1 MSTIKVSNIQNAS
14 TSSGGIAIDT
24 SGHVTVDGVAYP
36 SAGSLSGR
44 NRIINGDMRIDQRN
58 AGAAV
63 TSSTAYPVDRWI
75 NYGATDGT
83 YAGQQS
89 TDVPTG
95 QGFSNSLKYTVTTA
109 DATIGATQ
117 YASIG
122 QRIEGYNTAD
132 LMLGTANAK
141 QFTVSFWVK
150 SSVAGTYGFALQNT
164 AGDRG
169 YATTY
174 SIASTDTWEY
184 KTLVITG
191 DTTGTWLSDNSI
203 GLRTTWG
210 LGIGSTYTVS
220 ANNTW
225 EAGIKFGAVGATN
238 LMATLNATFYI
249 TGVQLEAGSVAT
261 PFERRSYGQELSLCQ
276 RYYYRIRGSDTSISN
291 QGIYGNGW
299 SNSSTQG
306 RATFELPVTMRTF
319 PTALEQSGTASDYRY
334 VGAADGGIVC
344 SAVPQYISASTKT
357 VDLNWTIASGATARQ
372 GGYFMSNTA
381 NSYLGVS
388 AEL

>member
-1 MSTIKVSNIQNAS
+1 MSTLNVE
-14 TSSGGIAIDT
+14 AISHPT
-24 SGHVTVDGVAYP
+24 SGSLVTINGTAP
-36 SAGSLSGR
+36 SNR
-44 NRIINGDMRIDQRN
+44 NKIINGDMRIDQRN

-83 YAGQQS
+83 YTGQQS

-191 DTTGTWLSDNSI
+191 DTTSTWLSDNSI

-225 EAGIKFGAVGATN
+225 ETGIKFGAVGATN

-249 TGVQLEAGSVAT
+249 TGVQLEAGTVAT
-261 PFERRSYGQELSLCQ
+261 PFEHRSYGDELARCQ
-276 RYYYRIRGSDTSISN
+276 RYYYRHADGVSGAGSVGVGAYYQEQRIFA
-291 QGIYGNGW
+291 GIHFPVQMRVSPTLDASDFTNAYSALRNGA
-299 SNSSTQG
+299 SEYFAGFNGLQAGGKQTVIIESDST
-306 RATFELPVTMRTF
+306 L
-319 PTALEQSGTASDYRY
+319 SGTA
-334 VGAADGGIVC
+334 GQAGWI
-344 SAVPQYISASTKT
+344 QT
-357 VDLNWTIASGATARQ
+357 NN
-372 GGYFMSNTA
+372 SNTQISF
-381 NSYLGVS
+381 NS
-388 AEL
+388 EL

>member
-1 MSTIKVSNIQNAS
+1 MSTLNVE
-14 TSSGGIAIDT
+14 AISHPT
-24 SGHVTVDGVAYP
+24 SGSLVTINGTAP
-36 SAGSLSGR
+36 SNR
-44 NRIINGDMRIDQRN
+44 NKIINGDMRIDQRN

-75 NYGATDGT
+75 TYGATDGT
-83 YAGQQS
+83 YTGQQS

-174 SIASTDTWEY
+174 SIASTNTWEY

-203 GLRTTWG
+203 GLRATWG

-238 LMATLNATFYI
+238 LMATLNATIRI
-249 TGVQLEAGSVAT
+249 TGVELEVGTVAT
-261 PFERRSYGQELSLCQ
+261 PFEHRSYGDELARCQ
-276 RYYYRIRGSDTSISN
+276 RYYYKIQGDTESDIFAIGYNEGSTEAIGVID
-291 QGIYGNGW
+291 
-299 SNSSTQG
+299 
-306 RATFELPVTMRTF
+306 FKVTMRTS
-319 PTALEQSGTASDYRY
+319 PTSVETSGTASDYR
-334 VGAADGGIVC
+334 VRSITNNTC
-344 SAVPQYISASTKT
+344 TSVPVYRNATNQNAGVLWT
-357 VDLNWTIASGATARQ
+357 VASGLTN
-372 GGYFMSNTA
+372 GYACQMRFFTTNGFLA
-381 NSYLGVS
+381 WS

>member
-1 MSTIKVSNIQNAS
+1 MSTLNVEAISHPTPGSN
-14 TSSGGIAIDT
+14 
-24 SGHVTVDGVAYP
+24 VTINGTTP
-36 SAGSLSGR
+36 AGTNQLGNR
-44 NRIINGDMRIDQRN
+44 NKIINGDMRIDQRN
-58 AGAAV
+58 AGASV

-75 NYGATDGT
+75 TYGATDGT
-83 YAGQQS
+83 YTGQQS

-174 SIASTDTWEY
+174 SIASTNTWEY

-203 GLRTTWG
+203 GLRATWG

-238 LMATLNATFYI
+238 LMATLNATIRI
-249 TGVQLEAGSVAT
+249 TGVQLEVGTVAT
-261 PFERRSYGQELSLCQ
+261 PFEHRSYGDELARCQ
-276 RYYYRIRGSDTSISN
+276 RYYEQLNAELMNYEAYYPSNGYGHYRGLTFAVPKRAAPTITRDGPTSFAGLNGNSIGMTGYTNGVLFGASSSGA
-291 QGIYGNGW
+291 GICFW
-299 SNSSTQG
+299 SFSSTHKI
-306 RATFELPVTMRTF
+306 
-319 PTALEQSGTASDYRY
+319 Y
-334 VGAADGGIVC
+334 C
-344 SAVPQYISASTKT
+344 
-357 VDLNWTIASGATARQ
+357 N
-372 GGYFMSNTA
+372 
-381 NSYLGVS
+381 

>member
-1 MSTIKVSNIQNAS
+1 MSTLNVE
-14 TSSGGIAIDT
+14 AISHPT
-24 SGHVTVDGVAYP
+24 SGSLVTINGTAP
-36 SAGSLSGR
+36 SNR
-44 NRIINGDMRIDQRN
+44 NKIINGDMRIDQRN

-83 YAGQQS
+83 YTGQQS

-191 DTTGTWLSDNSI
+191 DTTGTWLSDNST

-249 TGVQLEAGSVAT
+249 TGVQLEVGSVAT
-261 PFERRSYGQELSLCQ
+261 PFEHRSYGDELARCE
-276 RYYYRIRGSDTSISN
+276 RYYQVIKGGAGVFTSNAAFIAMNFSPMRVTPTFTADGVLKFTDVI
-291 QGIYGNGW
+291 QADYTQ
-299 SNSSTQG
+299 SSAQ
-306 RATFELPVTMRTF
+306 LV
-319 PTALEQSGTASDYRY
+319 
-334 VGAADGGIVC
+334 VGAATDRSGTTDARNLSTPSGRVAIF
-344 SAVPQYISASTKT
+344 VPNNGNYINA
-357 VDLNWTIASGATARQ
+357 
-372 GGYFMSNTA
+372 
-381 NSYLGVS
+381 S

>member
-1 MSTIKVSNIQNAS
+1 MSTLNVE
-14 TSSGGIAIDT
+14 AISHPT
-24 SGHVTVDGVAYP
+24 SGSLVTINGTAP
-36 SAGSLSGR
+36 SNR
-44 NRIINGDMRIDQRN
+44 NKIINGDMRIDQRN

-83 YAGQQS
+83 YTGQQS

-174 SIASTDTWEY
+174 SIASTNTWEY

-203 GLRTTWG
+203 GLRATWG

-220 ANNTW
+220 ANNAW

-238 LMATLNATFYI
+238 LMATLNATIRI
-249 TGVQLEAGSVAT
+249 TGVELEVGTVAT
-261 PFERRSYGQELSLCQ
+261 PFEHRSYGDELARCQ
-276 RYYYRIRGSDTSISN
+276 RYYYKIQGDTESDIFAIGYNEGSTEAIGVID
-291 QGIYGNGW
+291 
-299 SNSSTQG
+299 
-306 RATFELPVTMRTF
+306 FKVTMRTS
-319 PTALEQSGTASDYRY
+319 PTSVETSGTASDYR
-334 VGAADGGIVC
+334 VRSITNNTC
-344 SAVPQYISASTKT
+344 TSVPVYRNATNQNAGVLWT
-357 VDLNWTIASGATARQ
+357 VASGLTN
-372 GGYFMSNTA
+372 GYACQMRFFTTNGFLA
-381 NSYLGVS
+381 WS

>member
-1 MSTIKVSNIQNAS
+1 MSTLNVEAISHPTPGSN
-14 TSSGGIAIDT
+14 
-24 SGHVTVDGVAYP
+24 VTINGTTP
-36 SAGSLSGR
+36 AGTNQLGNR
-44 NRIINGDMRIDQRN
+44 NKIINGDMRIDQRN
-58 AGAAV
+58 AGAGV

-83 YAGQQS
+83 YTGQQS

-203 GLRTTWG
+203 GLRATWG

-249 TGVQLEAGSVAT
+249 TGVQLEVGEVAT
-261 PFERRSYGQELSLCQ
+261 PFEHRSYGDELARCE
-276 RYYYRIRGSDTSISN
+276 RYYQVIKGGAGAFTSNAAFIAMNFSPM
-291 QGIYGNGW
+291 
-299 SNSSTQG
+299 
-306 RATFELPVTMRTF
+306 RATPTF
-319 PTALEQSGTASDYRY
+319 T
-334 VGAADGGIVC
+334 ADGVLRFTDVIQADYTQS
-344 SAVPQYISASTKT
+344 SAQLVVGNATDRNGVTDAQNLSTTSGRVAIFIPNNGNYINA
-357 VDLNWTIASGATARQ
+357 
-372 GGYFMSNTA
+372 
-381 NSYLGVS
+381 S

>member
-1 MSTIKVSNIQNAS
+1 MSTLNVEAISHPTPGSNVTIN
-14 TSSGGIAIDT
+14 GIA
-24 SGHVTVDGVAYP
+24 P
-36 SAGSLSGR
+36 AGTNQLGNR
-44 NRIINGDMRIDQRN
+44 NKIINGDMRIDQRN
-58 AGAAV
+58 NGASV
-63 TSSTAYPVDRWI
+63 TSSTGYPVDRWI
-75 NYGATDGT
+75 TYGATDGT
-83 YAGQQS
+83 YTGQQS

-191 DTTGTWLSDNSI
+191 DTTGTWLSNNSI
-203 GLRTTWG
+203 GLRATWG

-238 LMATLNATFYI
+238 LMATLNATIRI
-249 TGVQLEAGSVAT
+249 TGVQLEAGTVAT
-261 PFERRSYGQELSLCQ
+261 PFEHRSYGDELARCE
-276 RYYYRIRGSDTSISN
+276 RYYQVIKAIQTMSG
-291 QGIYGNGW
+291 G
-299 SNSSTQG
+299 SSTSVTSSINLRTVMRSTPTWEQTG
-306 RATFELPVTMRTF
+306 AFTFERSF
-319 PTALEQSGTASDYRY
+319 YGGTT
-334 VGAADGGIVC
+334 
-344 SAVPQYISASTKT
+344 QTSASVT
-357 VDLNWTIASGATARQ
+357 VYSAG
-372 GGYFMSNTA
+372 SNTPYG
-381 NSYLGVS
+381 SYLRFNNIPPTLPDNVGYYLNDSTDYLTAS

>member
-1 MSTIKVSNIQNAS
+1 MSTLNVEAISHPTSGSNVTIN
-14 TSSGGIAIDT
+14 GIA
-24 SGHVTVDGVAYP
+24 P
-36 SAGSLSGR
+36 AGTNQLGNR
-44 NRIINGDMRIDQRN
+44 NKIINGDMRIDQRN
-58 AGAAV
+58 NGASV

-75 NYGATDGT
+75 TYGATDGT
-83 YAGQQS
+83 YTGQQS

-174 SIASTDTWEY
+174 SIASTNTWEY

-203 GLRTTWG
+203 GLRATWG

-238 LMATLNATFYI
+238 LMATLNATIRI
-249 TGVQLEAGSVAT
+249 TGVQLEAGTVAT
-261 PFERRSYGQELSLCQ
+261 PFERRSYGDELARCL
-276 RYYYRIRGSDTSISN
+276 RYYWLQEVRNATNYGHFCLLASYATTADVRGFIN
-291 QGIYGNGW
+291 FPVPMRQIPAL
-299 SNSSTQG
+299 SNSDINHFVHLG
-306 RATFELPVTMRTF
+306 GPAI
-319 PTALEQSGTASDYRY
+319 TAFYI
-334 VGAADGGIVC
+334 ADGG
-344 SAVPQYISASTKT
+344 AS
-357 VDLNWTIASGATARQ
+357 
-372 GGYFMSNTA
+372 YYNTG
-381 NSYLGVS
+381 LGVS
-388 AEL
+388 LSSAQTGGYASILRAFNTNNAELRWDAEL